1 VRRLSAEEIRDS
13 LLAVNGSLNPKLYG
27 ASFYEQ
33 LPQEVLA
40 SQSVPGKGWGTS
52 SEEERNR
59 RSIYIHVKRS
69 LLTPLLS
76 VFDFPDPDRSCE
88 ARFTTLQPGQAL
100 SLLNSEFVHTQAKRL
115 AAKINKDIGGGAQQ
129 KLAAAIRQIYARDA
143 TPEEI
148 EDVMELIKKLETDY
162 KKSPEESFE
171 LACLSMLNW
180 NEFIFVD

>member
-1 VRRLSAEEIRDS
+1 
-13 LLAVNGSLNPKLYG
+13 
-27 ASFYEQ
+27 
-33 LPQEVLA
+33 
-40 SQSVPGKGWGTS
+40 
-52 SEEERNR
+52 
-59 RSIYIHVKRS
+59 
-69 LLTPLLS
+69 LS

>member
-1 VRRLSAEEIRDS
+1 MKNSLKRFSLVNRYLARD
-13 LLAVNGSLNPKLYG
+13 G
-27 ASFYEQ
+27 A
-33 LPQEVLA
+33 
-40 SQSVPGKGWGTS
+40 TS

-69 LLTPLLS
+69 LLTPILS
-76 VFDFPDPDRSCE
+76 VFDLPDTDHSCE

-115 AAKINKDIGGGAQQ
+115 ATKDQSKIDGSARQ
-129 KLAAAIRQIYARDA
+129 KLAAAFELVYARNA
-143 TPEEI
+143 TQEEI

-162 KKSPEESFE
+162 KKSTDESFE